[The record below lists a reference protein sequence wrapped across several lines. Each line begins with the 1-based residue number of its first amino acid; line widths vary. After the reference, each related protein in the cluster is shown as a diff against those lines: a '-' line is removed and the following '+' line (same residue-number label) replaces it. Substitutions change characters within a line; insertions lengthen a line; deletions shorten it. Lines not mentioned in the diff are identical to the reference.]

1 MEKESSMINVKTLIE
16 VLSQVKD
23 KSLLVKLSTP
33 SKDDDHPNY
42 WLHSIFVHN
51 KGDSGYEK
59 NGEVELWGQE

>member
-1 MEKESSMINVKTLIE
+1 MINVKTLIE

-42 WLHSIFVHN
+42 WLHSIFVYN
-51 KGDSGYEK
+51 KGDSGYEE

>member
-1 MEKESSMINVKTLIE
+1 MINVKTLIE

-33 SKDDDHPNY
+33 QLNSEDHPDDNPNY

-51 KGDSGYEK
+51 KGDSGYEE